1 MTSVLGS
8 FLFVFASLLPIVNPL
23 GGAMLFLSMTPD
35 IDSPTR
41 ADLARRIA
49 LYSFIVLVVS
59 LYAGALV
66 LSFFGISLG
75 VLRVAGGLVLVA
87 AGWHALNA
95 PRESNG
101 AAAAAQAARVNV
113 RKMAFFPLTMPL
125 TTGPGAISVATAI
138 GTSSPRNLSDIVG
151 ALLAAAAIT
160 VAVWVCYRYSDRIN
174 RAVGETGADALSRVF
189 AFILICVG
197 VQVLWTGFVELWMD
211 LPARA

>member
-1 MTSVLGS
+1 MNSILGS

-23 GGAMLFLSMTPD
+23 GAAMLFLSMTPGVD
-35 IDSPTR
+35 AATR
-41 ADLARRIA
+41 AQLARRVA

-95 PRESNG
+95 VRESG
-101 AAAAAQAARVNV
+101 ASAAATQAASRNV
-113 RKMAFFPLTMPL
+113 QKMAFFPLTMPL

-138 GTSSPRNLSDIVG
+138 GTSSSRNFADIAG

-160 VAVWVCYRYSDRIN
+160 ATVWLRYRYSDRIN

-211 LPARA
+211 LPGRT